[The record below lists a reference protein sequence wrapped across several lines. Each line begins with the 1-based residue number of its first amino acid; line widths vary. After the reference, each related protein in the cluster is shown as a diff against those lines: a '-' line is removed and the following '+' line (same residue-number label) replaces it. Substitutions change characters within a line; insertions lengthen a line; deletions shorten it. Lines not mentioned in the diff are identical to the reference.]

1 MLNNSHRLLKKIIQ
15 ITSKYQHNT
24 LEPIELVNTRIKE
37 NTAKDIPSN
46 EIFVAQDAF
55 GRLTVFIQNTSLY
68 ETLFPTKHILLNNL
82 IPMRLFKTT
91 KQQGKQTKPTNA
103 IEQDISIVL
112 QPKTVADWYTY
123 KRPKKLF
130 FEWKDSKQISSYAS
144 LEMIGCP
151 NGYFT
156 KGLEDHVI
164 TKIEK
169 NYDGTKFDITFNMQK
184 DEKGCPPIQIYINKP
199 FWMSSTLITSAFYC
213 DVMEIENP
221 WEILSEERE
230 YSYLKKRPL
239 SQYPISHISF
249 LDAIRFCNRLSTM
262 HGLDLAYTEETDQS
276 GWQVVV
282 WHENANGYRLPT
294 AFEWESAAKAENPKA
309 IYSGIKGN
317 NSDKVGWTSD
327 NSKEK
332 PVSYAYNAKPMPR
345 ASAQKQPNEWG
356 FYDLTGNVQEMTQTL
371 YELDFRSNVK
381 YLSPNQEFT
390 SSVDNTRFL
399 DPRSSFVDGTQDQD
413 CRIIVGVE
421 PNSFV
426 DKELRKWQEGNT
438 IRSYI
443 ATKGG
448 SYDDYS
454 PQCTNASFGALCTF
468 DNSKTH
474 LEKLKR
480 YEIGFR
486 IARNLDFKP

>member
-1 MLNNSHRLLKKIIQ
+1 
-15 ITSKYQHNT
+15 
-24 LEPIELVNTRIKE
+24 
-37 NTAKDIPSN
+37 
-46 EIFVAQDAF
+46 
-55 GRLTVFIQNTSLY
+55 
-68 ETLFPTKHILLNNL
+68 
-82 IPMRLFKTT
+82 MRLFKTT

-112 QPKTVADWYTY
+112 QPRTVADWFTY
-123 KRPKKLF
+123 RSPQKTSF
-130 FEWKDSKQISSYAS
+130 HWKNSQNISEYGY
-144 LEMIGCP
+144 LEMICCP

-156 KGLEDHVI
+156 KGLEEDVI
-164 TKIEK
+164 TKVVKE
-169 NYDGTKFDITFNMQK
+169 YDDTKFNITFNRDK

-199 FWMSSTLITSAFYC
+199 FWLSKNLITSAFYC

-221 WEILSEERE
+221 WEILAQDEE
-230 YSYLKKRPL
+230 YKYLKKRPL
-239 SQYPISHISF
+239 SEYPISHISF

-262 HGLDLAYTEETDQS
+262 HGLDLAYTEETDQF

-294 AFEWESAAKAENPKA
+294 AFEWESAAKADNPKA

-317 NSDKVGWTSD
+317 NADKVGWVSD

-332 PVSYAYNAKPMPR
+332 PVSYRYNWKPMPR
-345 ASAQKQPNEWG
+345 AIAQKQPNEWG

-381 YLSPNQEFT
+381 YLFPNQEFI

-399 DPRSSFVDGTQDQD
+399 DPKISFVDGTQDQD

-421 PNSFV
+421 PNSFI
-426 DKELRKWQEGNT
+426 DKELRKWQENNL
-438 IRSYI
+438 ILSYI

-448 SYDDYS
+448 SYNDYS

-468 DNSKTH
+468 DNSKTDQ
-474 LEKLKR
+474 EPLKR
-480 YEIGFR
+480 YGTGFR